1 MKMNRSLLLYYMSMM
16 ICGGGLIRI
25 GLSDTGLTSILFL
38 ISGIGVVFS
47 VNYEWVTTS
56 DRSELLP
63 PEWVIW
69 VVTAMALITIVS
81 SVAIFIDNYIFAL
94 SSCGIC
100 N

>member
-1 MKMNRSLLLYYMSMM
+1 MKMNRSLLLYYMSMV

-47 VNYEWVTTS
+47 VSYEWVTTS

-63 PEWVIW
+63 AEWVIW
-69 VVTAMALITIVS
+69 VVTAMAVITVVS
-81 SVAIFIDNYIFAL
+81 SVAIFIQDYIL
-94 SSCGIC
+94 L
-100 N
+100 

>member
-1 MKMNRSLLLYYMSMM
+1 MQFQMKMNRSLLLYHMSMV

-47 VNYEWVTTS
+47 VSYEWVTTS

-63 PEWVIW
+63 SEWVIW
-69 VVTAMALITIVS
+69 VVTAMAVITVVS
-81 SVAIFIDNYIFAL
+81 SVAIFIQDYIL
-94 SSCGIC
+94 L
-100 N
+100 

>member
-1 MKMNRSLLLYYMSMM
+1 MV

-47 VNYEWVTTS
+47 VSYEWVTTS
-56 DRSELLP
+56 QSELLP
-63 PEWVIW
+63 AEWVIW

-81 SVAIFIDNYIFAL
+81 S
-94 SSCGIC
+94 
-100 N
+100 